1 MNTKNMEMLG
11 LEKKKTQQ
19 FFNLIVKIQS
29 KKCNSESARNEKEIH
44 SGNRTL

>member
-11 LEKKKTQQ
+11 LEKKTQQ